1 MSRFA
6 DVIDARRDEIM
17 TRFVAADRRDGAATS
32 LSDEVLADSLR
43 DFLGELATALRKG
56 DAPLER
62 SASATDHGAQRF
74 NLGFD
79 VGTVV
84 REYSIV
90 RELLFDVADESDTV
104 VTPNELRVLAK
115 FLIHGIADSAAT
127 YAAVRD
133 GELREKTRTH
143 VAFLAHE
150 LRNPLGSV
158 RLALQL
164 VRERGDLRP
173 SRVADSIERGL
184 GRVAM
189 LLDDALVSIRL
200 HEVGAAQYE
209 SFEVADLLHELV
221 GDLTAE
227 AEAKHES
234 IFIEGAAML
243 NADRRALG
251 SALSNLLRNAVK
263 FTRSGGDIHLRTK
276 CSRGS
281 VVIEVED
288 SCGGLP
294 EGAVTKLFDPYVQLG
309 ADRSGF
315 GLGLAIAEQA
325 AQAHGGAL
333 RVHDLPGRG
342 CVFVLDVPALPVD
355 LLAARARTDGQAG

>member
-1 MSRFA
+1 MRRFP
-6 DVIDARRDEIM
+6 DVIEERRDEIVR
-17 TRFVAADRRDGAATS
+17 RFVAADRRDGAATS

-43 DFLGELATALRKG
+43 DFLSELATALGKEDG
-56 DAPLER
+56 PLER
-62 SASATDHGAQRF
+62 SPSATEHGAQRF

-84 REYSIV
+84 REYAIV
-90 RELLFDVADESDTV
+90 RELLFDLAEESDIV
-104 VTPNELRVLAK
+104 VTARELRALAK
-115 FLIHGIADSAAT
+115 FLIHGIADSAT
-127 YAAVRD
+127 RYAAVRD
-133 GELREKTRTH
+133 HQLREQTRTH

-164 VRERGDLRP
+164 VQERGDLKP
-173 SRVADSIERGL
+173 SRIADSIERGL
-184 GRVAM
+184 ARVAS

-200 HEVGAAQYE
+200 HEVGASQYD
-209 SFEVADLLHELV
+209 SFEVSDLLRELV
-221 GDLTAE
+221 NDLTAE

-234 IFIEGAAML
+234 IFIEGGATL
-243 NADRRALG
+243 RADRRALG

-263 FTRSGGDIHLRTK
+263 FTREGGDIHLRAK
-276 CSRGS
+276 ASQGA
-281 VVIEVED
+281 VMIEVED

-342 CVFVLDVPALPVD
+342 CVFVLDLPALPP
-355 LLAARARTDGQAG
+355 DGSPSSRSGLQRG